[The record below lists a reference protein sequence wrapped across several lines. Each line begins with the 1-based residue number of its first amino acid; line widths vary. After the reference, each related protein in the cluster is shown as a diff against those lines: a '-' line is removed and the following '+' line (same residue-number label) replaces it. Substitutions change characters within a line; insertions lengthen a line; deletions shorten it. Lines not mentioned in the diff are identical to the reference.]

1 MLKAMF
7 LVFCIGIGCASE
19 TPTEGPGTF
28 STLLAHIP
36 DTWQTREVVYIHD
49 YARAREL
56 FDISLPGSDSDVP
69 MKFYVDSFTTFHY
82 VPGLD
87 SGRAPW
93 ISGLQGQYDVQFDE
107 YLAFSARNVD
117 QTARTAELEVVR
129 GQFDPDATRRALA
142 RCLEQCQ
149 PHVLNIHDGV
159 GFYSWGSGG
168 SRQRMSPPA
177 FDQVGRGGHITVLN
191 SYVYRTLSTQDM
203 KDLISAR
210 SGSSLSLADDP
221 DFALAAH
228 ELDRLGAYSGSI
240 RGNVDSHSLRHFES
254 DCISA
259 SETECAQ
266 LDKAGGILG
275 EYDVLGVG
283 IGRDVDGIFIVVTLV
298 YESESSAADN
308 EIVFRNILEHGEH
321 LKSGQPW
328 REYVRSAEVTL
339 RDKAVVAKLRIAY
352 PQLAYYLIYDPVSSE
367 LFNQLFIYR

>member
-1 MLKAMF
+1 MLKAML

-19 TPTEGPGTF
+19 TPEVTGTF

-56 FDISLPGSDSDVP
+56 FHISLPGPDSDMP

-82 VPGLD
+82 VPGID
-87 SGRAPW
+87 SGQAPW
-93 ISGLQGQYDVQFDE
+93 ISGLRDHYDDGIQFDE
-107 YLAFSARNVD
+107 YMAFSARNVD
-117 QTARTAELEVVR
+117 QTARTAELEVVK
-129 GQFDPDATRRALA
+129 GQFDPDATRRGLA
-142 RCLEQCQ
+142 RCSEQCQ

-159 GFYSWGSGG
+159 EFYSWESGG
-168 SRQRMSPPA
+168 IRQRMSPPT
-177 FDQVGRGGHITVLN
+177 FGRGGHIAVLN

-203 KDLISAR
+203 KDLISAH

-221 DFALAAH
+221 GLALAAY

-254 DCISA
+254 DCISV
-259 SETECAQ
+259 SEAECASRMEE
-266 LDKAGGILG
+266 KAGGILG

-283 IGRDVDGIFIVVTLV
+283 IGKDGDGIFIAVTLV
-298 YESESSAADN
+298 YETESAAADN
-308 EIVFRNILEHGEH
+308 EMVFKNILERGER
-321 LKSGQPW
+321 LTSGEPW
-328 REYVRSAEVTL
+328 REYIRAAEVTL
-339 RDKAVVAKLRIAY
+339 RGKAVVAKIRISY

-367 LFNQLFIYR
+367 LFIYR

>member
-1 MLKAMF
+1 MLKAML

-19 TPTEGPGTF
+19 PPTEGPGTF

-36 DTWQTREVVYIHD
+36 DTWQTREVVYVHD

-56 FDISLPGSDSDVP
+56 FHISLPGSDSDTS
-69 MKFYVDSFTTFHY
+69 MNFYVDSFTAFHY
-82 VPGLD
+82 VPGID
-87 SGRAPW
+87 SGQAPW
-93 ISGLQGQYDVQFDE
+93 ISGLQGHYDVRFDE

-129 GQFDPDATRRALA
+129 GQFDPEATRRALA
-142 RCLEQCQ
+142 RCSEQCQ

-159 GFYSWGSGG
+159 EFYSWESGG
-168 SRQRMSPPA
+168 ARKRMLPPVSR
-177 FDQVGRGGHITVLN
+177 RGGHIAVLN

-203 KDLISAR
+203 KELISAH

-221 DFALAAH
+221 GLALAAY
-228 ELDRLGAYSGSI
+228 EMDRLGAYSGSI
-240 RGNVDSHSLRHFES
+240 RGNVDPHSLRHFGS

-259 SETECAQ
+259 SETECASYVE
-266 LDKAGGILG
+266 DKSGGTLG

-283 IGRDVDGIFIVVTLV
+283 IGKDADGIFIVVTLV

-308 EIVFRNILEHGEH
+308 ELVFKNILERGER
-321 LKSGQPW
+321 LTSGEPW
-328 REYVRSAEVTL
+328 REYIRAAEVTL

-367 LFNQLFIYR
+367 LFIYR